1 MWLARD
7 KDNTLYF
14 HGISKPKKDI
24 KRGIWKSDELTPY
37 FINPNFFPEIR
48 WTDEKPTKVKFVI
61 EK

>member
-37 FINPNFFPEIR
+37 FINPNFSP
-48 WTDEKPTKVKFVI
+48 KFDGQM
-61 EK
+61 KSLPKLNL